1 LESCDPD
8 HKELTISLGKTSLAF
23 DVRSWE
29 EIVVSHLVTIAAD
42 LVAIALLVFG
52 IHFPRHRNRDMVVA
66 YLSINVGVLAIATAL
81 SSINASV
88 SVGIGLFGVLSI
100 IRLRSDELSQRQV
113 GYYFGSLA
121 LGLLGGTKVD
131 EPGLSVAL
139 MALLVGVLWFADHP
153 RLLGRYRVQL
163 LSVDRAFIDEREL
176 AAYLYARL
184 GCEIRGVT
192 IRRADFVNDTT
203 LVDVR
208 YEVPLLLDQSAAS
221 RPANPMNAEKVMYP

>member
-1 LESCDPD
+1 MSY
-8 HKELTISLGKTSLAF
+8 LATAH
-23 DVRSWE
+23 
-29 EIVVSHLVTIAAD
+29 IVTIATD
-42 LVAIALLVFG
+42 LVAIAVLVFG

-66 YLSINVGVLAIATAL
+66 YLSINVGVLAIAAAL
-81 SSINASV
+81 SSVNASV
-88 SVGIGLFGVLSI
+88 SLGIGLFGVLSI

-131 EPGLSVAL
+131 TPILSIAL
-139 MALLVGVLWFADHP
+139 MLLLVGVLWFADHP

-163 LSVDRAFIDEREL
+163 LTVDRAFIDEREL
-176 AAYLYARL
+176 ASYLGTRI
-184 GCEIRGVT
+184 GGEIRGVT

-208 YEVPLLLDQSAAS
+208 YEVPVLLDQSSAN
-221 RPANPMNAEKVMYP
+221 RPSNPKHAGEMVYP